1 MAAGLAPAAITTLGG
16 GDKRMTEFIQA
27 TAFGLLIGGVYALF
41 ASGLTLIFGVM
52 KVINIAH
59 GALLILGAFLTFT
72 LWEQLGL
79 DPLAAI
85 VVTTP
90 LMFVLGWAMYST
102 VVRPL
107 RGAPLSSTV
116 LLTFGLALVLEAVM
130 GLVWGN
136 QSRSARPSYFD
147 QSFDIAGIVLP
158 RAQVFA
164 CAVAI
169 LVLTLLYLF
178 LARTWTGRAIR
189 AASANTE
196 GAALVG
202 VNIAGVSALTF
213 AVGVATVGAAGSMVS
228 VLYPFLPGSHYIW
241 IARVLSI
248 IVLGGLGS
256 LQGAAVGAVL
266 LGLAEVY
273 TQTYVSAA
281 WATAVPYV
289 LIFVVLFLRP
299 QGLMGTR
306 LLEDVAV

>member
-1 MAAGLAPAAITTLGG
+1 
-16 GDKRMTEFIQA
+16 MTEFIQA

-72 LWEQLGL
+72 LWDELGI

-85 VVTTP
+85 LITTP
-90 LMFVLGWAMYST
+90 AMFAFGWLLYLTMI
-102 VVRPL
+102 RPL

-116 LLTFGLALVLEAVM
+116 LLTFGLALVFEAAM
-130 GLVWGN
+130 GLIWGN
-136 QSRSARPSYFD
+136 ESRSARPSYFD
-147 QSFDIAGIVLP
+147 QSFDVAGIVLP
-158 RAQVFA
+158 EAQVYA

-169 LVLTLLYLF
+169 LVLSLLWIF
-178 LARTWTGRAIR
+178 LTRTWAGRAIR

-196 GAALVG
+196 GASLVG

-213 AVGVATVGAAGSMVS
+213 AVGIATVGAAGSMVS

-256 LQGAAVGAVL
+256 LKGAVVGAAL

-273 TQTYVSAA
+273 TQTYISAS
-281 WATAVPYV
+281 WATAVPYL
-289 LIFVVLFLRP
+289 LIFIVLFVRP

-306 LLEDVAV
+306 LREDVAV

>member
-1 MAAGLAPAAITTLGG
+1 VTHLAQTL
-16 GDKRMTEFIQA
+16 IL
-27 TAFGLLIGGVYALF
+27 GLLIGGVYALM

-72 LWEQLGL
+72 LWEQLGI

-85 VVTTP
+85 VITTP
-90 LMFVLGWAMYST
+90 AMFAFGWVLYS
-102 VVRPL
+102 VLIRPL
-107 RGAPLSSTV
+107 REAPLSSTV
-116 LLTFGLALVLEAVM
+116 LLTFGLALVLEAAM
-130 GLVWGN
+130 GLIWGN

-147 QSFDIAGIVLP
+147 QSFHVAGIVLP
-158 RAQVFA
+158 KAQVFA

-189 AASANTE
+189 AAAANNQA
-196 GAALVG
+196 AALVG
-202 VNIAGVSALTF
+202 VNIARVSALTF

-256 LQGAAVGAVL
+256 LRGAAVGAVL

-273 TQTYVSAA
+273 TQTYVSTE

-289 LIFVVLFLRP
+289 LIFGVLFFRP

-306 LLEDVAV
+306 LREDVAL

>member
-1 MAAGLAPAAITTLGG
+1 
-16 GDKRMTEFIQA
+16 MTEFIQA

-72 LWEQLGL
+72 LWEQLGI

-85 VVTTP
+85 VITTP
-90 LMFVLGWAMYST
+90 AMFAFGWLLYASLI
-102 VVRPL
+102 RPL

-116 LLTFGLALVLEAVM
+116 LLTFGLALVFEAVM

-158 RAQVFA
+158 KAQVYA

-169 LVLTLLYLF
+169 LVLILLWIF
-178 LARTWTGRAIR
+178 LSRTWAGRAIR
-189 AASANTE
+189 AASANPQ

-202 VNIAGVSALTF
+202 VNIVGVSALTF

-256 LQGAAVGAVL
+256 LQGAVIGAML

-273 TQTYVSAA
+273 TQTYVSTS

-289 LIFVVLFLRP
+289 LIFVVLFFRP

-306 LLEDVAV
+306 LREDVAL

>member
-1 MAAGLAPAAITTLGG
+1 
-16 GDKRMTEFIQA
+16 MTEFIQA

-72 LWEQLGL
+72 LWDELGI

-85 VVTTP
+85 LITTP
-90 LMFVLGWAMYST
+90 AMFAFGYLLYLTMI
-102 VVRPL
+102 RPL

-116 LLTFGLALVLEAVM
+116 LLTFGLALVFEAAM
-130 GLVWGN
+130 GLIWGN
-136 QSRSARPSYFD
+136 ESRSARPSYFD
-147 QSFDIAGIVLP
+147 QSFDVAGIVLP
-158 RAQVFA
+158 KAQVYA

-169 LVLTLLYLF
+169 LVLSLLWIF
-178 LARTWTGRAIR
+178 LTRTWAGRAIR

-196 GAALVG
+196 GASLVG

-213 AVGVATVGAAGSMVS
+213 AVGIATVGAAGSMVS

-256 LQGAAVGAVL
+256 LKGAVVGAAL

-273 TQTYVSAA
+273 TQTYISAS
-281 WATAVPYV
+281 WATAVPYL
-289 LIFVVLFLRP
+289 LIFIVLFVRP

-306 LLEDVAV
+306 LREDVAV

>member
-1 MAAGLAPAAITTLGG
+1 
-16 GDKRMTEFIQA
+16 MTEFIQA

-59 GALLILGAFLTFT
+59 GALLILGAFFTFT
-72 LWEQLGL
+72 LWDELGI

-85 VVTTP
+85 LVTTP
-90 LMFVLGWAMYST
+90 AMFALGWLMYST
-102 VVRPL
+102 MVRPL

-116 LLTFGLALVLEAVM
+116 LLTFGLALVLEAIM
-130 GLVWGN
+130 GIVWGN
-136 QSRSARPSYFD
+136 QSRAARPSYFD
-147 QSFDIAGIVLP
+147 QSFDVAGIVLP
-158 RAQVFA
+158 KAQVYT

-178 LARTWTGRAIR
+178 LSKTWTGRAIR
-189 AASANTE
+189 AASANSQ
-196 GAALVG
+196 GAMLVG
-202 VNIAGVSALTF
+202 VNIAAVSALTF

-256 LQGAAVGAVL
+256 LQGAVVGALL

-273 TQTYVSAA
+273 TQTYVSTE

-289 LIFVVLFLRP
+289 LIFLVLFLRP

-306 LLEDVAV
+306 LREDVAL

>member
-1 MAAGLAPAAITTLGG
+1 
-16 GDKRMTEFIQA
+16 MTEFIQA

-72 LWEQLGL
+72 LWEQLGI

-85 VVTTP
+85 VITTP
-90 LMFVLGWAMYST
+90 AMFAFGWLLYASLI
-102 VVRPL
+102 RPL

-116 LLTFGLALVLEAVM
+116 LLTFGLALVFEAVM

-158 RAQVFA
+158 KAQVYA

-169 LVLTLLYLF
+169 LVLTLLWIF
-178 LARTWTGRAIR
+178 LSRSWAGRAIR
-189 AASANTE
+189 AASANPQ

-256 LQGAAVGAVL
+256 LQGAVIGAML

-273 TQTYVSAA
+273 TQTYVSTS

-289 LIFVVLFLRP
+289 LIFVVLFFRP

-306 LLEDVAV
+306 LREDVAL

>member
-1 MAAGLAPAAITTLGG
+1 
-16 GDKRMTEFIQA
+16 MTEFIQA

-59 GALLILGAFLTFT
+59 GALLILGAFLAFT
-72 LWEQLGL
+72 LWEQFGL
-79 DPLAAI
+79 DPLASILITA
-85 VVTTP
+85 P
-90 LMFVLGWAMYST
+90 AMFVLGLALYVAMIG
-102 VVRPL
+102 PL
-107 RGAPLSSTV
+107 RSAPLSSTV
-116 LLTFGLALVLEAVM
+116 LLTFGLALVIEALM

-136 QSRSARPSYFD
+136 NSRSARPSYFD
-147 QSFDIAGIVLP
+147 QSFDLSGIVLP
-158 RAQVFA
+158 KAQVYA
-164 CAVAI
+164 SIVAI
-169 LVLTLLYLF
+169 LVLALLWLF
-178 LARTWTGRAIR
+178 LNRTWTGRAIR
-189 AASANTE
+189 AASANVQ

-202 VNIAGVSALTF
+202 VNIARVSALTF
-213 AVGVATVGAAGSMVS
+213 AVGLATVGAAGSMVS

-256 LQGAAVGAVL
+256 LQGAVLGAML

-273 TQTYVSAA
+273 TQTYISTA

-289 LIFVVLFLRP
+289 LIFVVLFFRP

-306 LLEDVAV
+306 LREDVAV

>member
-1 MAAGLAPAAITTLGG
+1 L
-16 GDKRMTEFIQA
+16 TEFIQA

-72 LWEQLGL
+72 LWDELGI

-85 VVTTP
+85 LITTP
-90 LMFVLGWAMYST
+90 AMFAFGWLLYLTMI
-102 VVRPL
+102 RPL
-107 RGAPLSSTV
+107 RAAPLSSTV
-116 LLTFGLALVLEAVM
+116 LLTFGLALVFEAAM
-130 GLVWGN
+130 GLIWGN

-147 QSFDIAGIVLP
+147 QSFDIVGIVLP
-158 RAQVFA
+158 KAQVYA

-169 LVLTLLYLF
+169 LVLSLLWIF
-178 LARTWTGRAIR
+178 LTRTWSGRAIR

-196 GAALVG
+196 GASLVG

-256 LQGAAVGAVL
+256 LKGAVVGAAL

-273 TQTYVSAA
+273 TQTYISAS
-281 WATAVPYV
+281 WATAVPYL
-289 LIFVVLFLRP
+289 LIFIVLFARP

-306 LLEDVAV
+306 LREDVAV

>member
-1 MAAGLAPAAITTLGG
+1 
-16 GDKRMTEFIQA
+16 MTEFIQA

-59 GALLILGAFLTFT
+59 GALLILGAFLAFT
-72 LWEQLGL
+72 LWDQLGI

-85 VVTTP
+85 VITTP
-90 LMFVLGWAMYST
+90 AMFVFGWVLYST

-116 LLTFGLALVLEAVM
+116 LLTFGLALVFEAIM

-147 QSFDIAGIVLP
+147 QSFDVAGIVLP
-158 RAQVFA
+158 KAQVYA
-164 CAVAI
+164 CAVAVV
-169 LVLTLLYLF
+169 VLTLLYLF
-178 LARTWTGRAIR
+178 LSRTWTGRAIR
-189 AASANTE
+189 AASANPH
-196 GAALVG
+196 GATLVG
-202 VNIAGVSALTF
+202 VSIASVSALTF
-213 AVGVATVGAAGSMVS
+213 AVGIATVGAAGAMVS

-256 LQGAAVGAVL
+256 LQGAVVGACL

-273 TQTYVSAA
+273 TQTYISTA

-289 LIFVVLFLRP
+289 LIFAVLYLRP
-299 QGLMGTR
+299 QGLMGTKLR
-306 LLEDVAV
+306 EDVAA

>member
-1 MAAGLAPAAITTLGG
+1 
-16 GDKRMTEFIQA
+16 MTEFIQA

-72 LWEQLGL
+72 LWSEIGI

-85 VVTTP
+85 LVTTP
-90 LMFVLGWAMYST
+90 AMFAFGWLLYRT
-102 VVRPL
+102 VIRPL

-116 LLTFGLALVLEAVM
+116 LLTFGLALVFEAIM
-130 GLVWGN
+130 GIVWGN
-136 QSRSARPSYFD
+136 NSRSARPSYFD
-147 QSFDIAGIVLP
+147 QSFDIFGIVLP
-158 RAQVFA
+158 KAQVYA

-178 LARTWTGRAIR
+178 LSRTWTGRAIR
-189 AASANTE
+189 ASSANAQ

-202 VNIAGVSALTF
+202 VNIAAVSAMTF

-256 LQGAAVGAVL
+256 LQGAVVGAML

-273 TQTYVSAA
+273 TQTYVSTA

-289 LIFVVLFLRP
+289 VIFLVLFFRP

-306 LLEDVAV
+306 LREDVAL

>member
-1 MAAGLAPAAITTLGG
+1 
-16 GDKRMTEFIQA
+16 MTEFIQA

-72 LWEQLGL
+72 IWEETGI
-79 DPLAAI
+79 DPLAAMLI
-85 VVTTP
+85 TTP
-90 LMFVLGWAMYST
+90 MLFALGWIMYA
-102 VVRPL
+102 VLVRPL
-107 RGAPLSSTV
+107 RDAPLSSTV

-130 GLVWGN
+130 GLIWGN
-136 QSRSARPSYFD
+136 QSHSARPSYFD
-147 QSFDIAGIVLP
+147 ESFDIAGVVLP
-158 RAQVFA
+158 KAQVFA
-164 CAVAI
+164 CAVSLA
-169 LVLTLLYLF
+169 VLTLLYLF
-178 LARTWTGRAIR
+178 LSRTWTGRAIR
-189 AASANTE
+189 ASSANSD

-202 VNIAGVSALTF
+202 VNIAAVSALTF
-213 AVGVATVGAAGSMVS
+213 AVGIATVGAAGSMVS

-256 LQGAAVGAVL
+256 LQGAVLGAML

-273 TQTYVSAA
+273 TQTYVSTA
-281 WATAVPYV
+281 WAPAVPYV
-289 LIFVVLFLRP
+289 LIFVVLFFRP

-306 LLEDVAV
+306 LREDVAL

>member
-1 MAAGLAPAAITTLGG
+1 
-16 GDKRMTEFIQA
+16 MTEFIQA

-72 LWEQLGL
+72 LWDELGI
-79 DPLAAI
+79 DPLVAI
-85 VVTTP
+85 LITTP
-90 LMFVLGWAMYST
+90 AMFAFGWVMYST
-102 VVRPL
+102 LIRPL

-116 LLTFGLALVLEAVM
+116 LLTFGLALVFEGVM

-136 QSRSARPSYFD
+136 QSHSARPSYFNE
-147 QSFDIAGIVLP
+147 SFELGSVILP
-158 RAQVFA
+158 KAQVYT

-169 LVLTLLYLF
+169 VVLTLLYLF
-178 LARTWTGRAIR
+178 LTRTWTGRAIR
-189 AASANTE
+189 ASSANVQ
-196 GAALVG
+196 GATLVG

-213 AVGVATVGAAGSMVS
+213 AVGIATVGAAGSMVS

-256 LQGAAVGAVL
+256 LQGAVLGAML

-273 TQTYVSAA
+273 TQTYVSTA

-289 LIFVVLFLRP
+289 LIFVVLFFRP
-299 QGLMGTR
+299 QGLLGTR
-306 LLEDVAV
+306 LREDVAL

>member
-1 MAAGLAPAAITTLGG
+1 
-16 GDKRMTEFIQA
+16 MTEFIQA

-72 LWEQLGL
+72 IWDELGI

-85 VVTTP
+85 LITTP
-90 LMFVLGWAMYST
+90 AMFAFGWLLYNT
-102 VVRPL
+102 LVRPL

-116 LLTFGLALVLEAVM
+116 LLTFGLALVFEAVM
-130 GLVWGN
+130 GIVWGN

-158 RAQVFA
+158 KAQVYA
-164 CAVAI
+164 CVVAI

-178 LARTWTGRAIR
+178 LTRTWTGRAIR
-189 AASANTE
+189 AASANVQ
-196 GAALVG
+196 GASLVG

-256 LQGAAVGAVL
+256 LQGAVVGALL

-273 TQTYVSAA
+273 TQTYVSTA

-289 LIFVVLFLRP
+289 LIFLVLFFRP
-299 QGLMGTR
+299 QGLMGTKLR
-306 LLEDVAV
+306 EDVAL

>member
-1 MAAGLAPAAITTLGG
+1 
-16 GDKRMTEFIQA
+16 MTEFIQA

-85 VVTTP
+85 VITTP

-158 RAQVFA
+158 KAQVFA
-164 CAVAI
+164 CAVAV

-256 LQGAAVGAVL
+256 LQGAAVGAL
-266 LGLAEVY
+266 ILGLAEVY

-289 LIFVVLFLRP
+289 LIFLVLFLRP

-306 LLEDVAV
+306 LREDVAV

>member
-1 MAAGLAPAAITTLGG
+1 
-16 GDKRMTEFIQA
+16 MTEFIQA

-72 LWEQLGL
+72 LWEEFGI

-85 VVTTP
+85 LVTTP
-90 LMFVLGWAMYST
+90 LMFAFGWLMYAT
-102 VVRPL
+102 LVRPL
-107 RGAPLSSTV
+107 RDAPLSSTV
-116 LLTFGLALVLEAVM
+116 LLTFGLALVLEALM
-130 GLVWGN
+130 GLIWGN
-136 QSRSARPSYFD
+136 QSHSARPSYFD
-147 QSFDIAGIVLP
+147 QSFDLGGVVLP
-158 RAQVFA
+158 KAQVFA

-169 LVLTLLYLF
+169 VVLTLLYLF
-178 LARTWTGRAIR
+178 LTRTWTGRAIR
-189 AASANTE
+189 AASANTD
-196 GAALVG
+196 GASLVG
-202 VNIAGVSALTF
+202 VSIAGVSALTF
-213 AVGVATVGAAGSMVS
+213 AVGIATVGAAGSMVA

-256 LQGAAVGAVL
+256 LQGAVLGAML

-273 TQTYVSAA
+273 TQTYVSTA

-289 LIFVVLFLRP
+289 LIFVVLFFRP
-299 QGLMGTR
+299 QGLMGTKLR
-306 LLEDVAV
+306 EDVAL

>member
-1 MAAGLAPAAITTLGG
+1 L
-16 GDKRMTEFIQA
+16 TEFIQA

-72 LWEQLGL
+72 LWDELGI

-85 VVTTP
+85 LITTP
-90 LMFVLGWAMYST
+90 AMFAFGYLLYLTMI
-102 VVRPL
+102 RPL

-116 LLTFGLALVLEAVM
+116 LLTFGLALVFEAAM
-130 GLVWGN
+130 GLIWGN
-136 QSRSARPSYFD
+136 ESRSARPSYFD
-147 QSFDIAGIVLP
+147 QSFDVAGIVLP
-158 RAQVFA
+158 KAQVYA

-169 LVLTLLYLF
+169 LVLSLLWIF
-178 LARTWTGRAIR
+178 LTRTWAGRAIR

-196 GAALVG
+196 GASLVG

-256 LQGAAVGAVL
+256 LKGAVVGAAL

-273 TQTYVSAA
+273 TQTYISAS
-281 WATAVPYV
+281 WATAVPYL
-289 LIFVVLFLRP
+289 LIFIVLFVRP

-306 LLEDVAV
+306 LREDVAV

>member
-1 MAAGLAPAAITTLGG
+1 M
-16 GDKRMTEFIQA
+16 
-27 TAFGLLIGGVYALF
+27 F
-41 ASGLTLIFGVM
+41 A
-52 KVINIAH
+52 
-59 GALLILGAFLTFT
+59 
-72 LWEQLGL
+72 
-79 DPLAAI
+79 
-85 VVTTP
+85 
-90 LMFVLGWAMYST
+90 LGWLMYSST
-102 VVRPL
+102 IRPL

-116 LLTFGLALVLEAVM
+116 LLTFGLALVFEAIM

-158 RAQVFA
+158 KAQVFA

-169 LVLTLLYLF
+169 LVLTLLWLF

-189 AASANTE
+189 AASANTQ

-256 LQGAAVGAVL
+256 LQGRCGRRDAARPCRGLHPDLHLGRLGDRGALRADLRRPLLSPAGIVGHEAAGGRRPVNASAQTPSADR
-266 LGLAEVY
+266 LA
-273 TQTYVSAA
+273 QA
-281 WATAVPYV
+281 
-289 LIFVVLFLRP
+289 
-299 QGLMGTR
+299 
-306 LLEDVAV
+306 LESKRSGAG

>member
-1 MAAGLAPAAITTLGG
+1 
-16 GDKRMTEFIQA
+16 MTEFIQA

-72 LWEQLGL
+72 IWSELGL

-85 VVTTP
+85 VITTP
-90 LMFVLGWAMYST
+90 AMFVLGWVLYTAL
-102 VVRPL
+102 VRPL
-107 RGAPLSSTV
+107 RSAPLSSTV
-116 LLTFGLALVLEAVM
+116 LLTFGLALVLEAIM
-130 GLVWGN
+130 GLIWGN
-136 QSRSARPSYFD
+136 QSRAARPSYFD
-147 QSFDIAGIVLP
+147 ESFDIAGIVLP
-158 RAQVFA
+158 KAQVYA
-164 CAVAI
+164 CVLAI
-169 LVLTLLYLF
+169 IVLTVLF
-178 LARTWTGRAIR
+178 LFLTRTWTGRAIR
-189 AASANTE
+189 AASANAQ
-196 GAALVG
+196 GAQLVG
-202 VNIAGVSALTF
+202 VNIVGVSALTF
-213 AVGVATVGAAGSMVS
+213 AVGIATVGAAGSMIS

-256 LQGAAVGAVL
+256 LQGAVLGAVL

-289 LIFVVLFLRP
+289 LIFLVLFFRP
-299 QGLMGTR
+299 QGLLGTR
-306 LLEDVAV
+306 LREDVAV

>member
-1 MAAGLAPAAITTLGG
+1 L
-16 GDKRMTEFIQA
+16 TEFIQA

-72 LWEQLGL
+72 LWDELGI

-85 VVTTP
+85 LITTP
-90 LMFVLGWAMYST
+90 AMFAFGYLLYLTMI
-102 VVRPL
+102 RPL

-116 LLTFGLALVLEAVM
+116 LLTFGLALVFEAAM
-130 GLVWGN
+130 GLIWGN

-147 QSFDIAGIVLP
+147 QSFDVAGIVLP
-158 RAQVFA
+158 KSQVFA

-169 LVLTLLYLF
+169 LVLTLLWTF
-178 LARTWTGRAIR
+178 LTRTWSGRAIR
-189 AASANTE
+189 AASANTQ
-196 GAALVG
+196 GAQLVG
-202 VNIAGVSALTF
+202 VNIAQVSALTF
-213 AVGVATVGAAGSMVS
+213 AVGIGTVGAAGSMVS

-256 LQGAAVGAVL
+256 LKGAVVGAAL

-273 TQTYVSAA
+273 TQTYISAS

-289 LIFVVLFLRP
+289 LIFIVLFVRP

-306 LLEDVAV
+306 LREDVAV

>member
-1 MAAGLAPAAITTLGG
+1 L
-16 GDKRMTEFIQA
+16 TEFIQA

-59 GALLILGAFLTFT
+59 GALLILGAFLAFT
-72 LWEQLGL
+72 LWDELGI

-85 VVTTP
+85 LITTP
-90 LMFVLGWAMYST
+90 AMFAFGWLLYLTMI
-102 VVRPL
+102 RPL

-116 LLTFGLALVLEAVM
+116 LLTFGLALVFEAAM
-130 GLVWGN
+130 GLIWGN
-136 QSRSARPSYFD
+136 ESRSARPSYFD
-147 QSFDIAGIVLP
+147 QSFDVAGIVLP
-158 RAQVFA
+158 EAQVYA

-169 LVLTLLYLF
+169 LVLSLLWIF
-178 LARTWTGRAIR
+178 LTRTWAGRAIR

-196 GAALVG
+196 GASLVG

-256 LQGAAVGAVL
+256 LKGAVVGAAL

-273 TQTYVSAA
+273 TQTYISAS
-281 WATAVPYV
+281 WATAVPYL
-289 LIFVVLFLRP
+289 LIFIVLFVRP

-306 LLEDVAV
+306 LREDVAV

>member
-1 MAAGLAPAAITTLGG
+1 L
-16 GDKRMTEFIQA
+16 TEFIQA

-72 LWEQLGL
+72 LWDELGI

-85 VVTTP
+85 LITTP
-90 LMFVLGWAMYST
+90 AMFAFGWLLYLTMI
-102 VVRPL
+102 RPL

-116 LLTFGLALVLEAVM
+116 LLTFGLALVFEAAM
-130 GLVWGN
+130 GLIWGN
-136 QSRSARPSYFD
+136 ESRSARPSYFD
-147 QSFDIAGIVLP
+147 QSFDVAGIVLP
-158 RAQVFA
+158 EAQVYA

-169 LVLTLLYLF
+169 LVLSLLWIF
-178 LARTWTGRAIR
+178 LTRTWAGRAIR

-196 GAALVG
+196 GASLVG

-213 AVGVATVGAAGSMVS
+213 AVGIATVGAAGSMVS

-256 LQGAAVGAVL
+256 LKGAVVGAAL

-273 TQTYVSAA
+273 TQTYISAS
-281 WATAVPYV
+281 WATAVPYL
-289 LIFVVLFLRP
+289 LIFIVLFVRP

-306 LLEDVAV
+306 LREDVAV

>member
-1 MAAGLAPAAITTLGG
+1 
-16 GDKRMTEFIQA
+16 MTEFIQA

-90 LMFVLGWAMYST
+90 LMFVLGWVMYST

-107 RGAPLSSTV
+107 HGAPLSSTV

-147 QSFDIAGIVLP
+147 QSFDVAGIVLP
-158 RAQVFA
+158 KAQVYA

-256 LQGAAVGAVL
+256 LQGAAVGAML

-289 LIFVVLFLRP
+289 LIFLVLFLRP

-306 LLEDVAV
+306 LREDVAV

>member
-1 MAAGLAPAAITTLGG
+1 
-16 GDKRMTEFIQA
+16 MTEFIQA

-72 LWEQLGL
+72 LWDELGI
-79 DPLAAI
+79 DPLAAML
-85 VVTTP
+85 VTTP
-90 LMFVLGWAMYST
+90 MLFALGWVMYG
-102 VVRPL
+102 VLVRPL
-107 RGAPLSSTV
+107 RDAPLSSTV
-116 LLTFGLALVLEAVM
+116 LLTFGLALVLEAIM

-136 QSRSARPSYFD
+136 QSHSARPSYFD
-147 QSFDIAGIVLP
+147 ESFDIAGVVLP
-158 RAQVFA
+158 KAQVFA
-164 CAVAI
+164 CAVSLA
-169 LVLTLLYLF
+169 VLTLLYLF
-178 LARTWTGRAIR
+178 LSRTWTGRAIR
-189 AASANTE
+189 ASSANSD

-202 VNIAGVSALTF
+202 VNIARVSALTF
-213 AVGVATVGAAGSMVS
+213 AVGIATVGAAGSMVS

-248 IVLGGLGS
+248 VVLGGLGS
-256 LQGAAVGAVL
+256 LQGAVLGAML

-273 TQTYVSAA
+273 TQTYVSTE

-289 LIFVVLFLRP
+289 LIFVVLFFRP

-306 LLEDVAV
+306 LREDVAL

>member
-1 MAAGLAPAAITTLGG
+1 
-16 GDKRMTEFIQA
+16 MTEFIQE

-72 LWEQLGL
+72 IWRELGI
-79 DPLAAI
+79 DPLAGI
-85 VVTTP
+85 LVTTP
-90 LMFVLGWAMYST
+90 AMFALGWVMYST
-102 VVRPL
+102 LIRPL
-107 RGAPLSSTV
+107 REAPLSSTV
-116 LLTFGLALVLEAVM
+116 LLTFGLALVLEALM
-130 GLVWGN
+130 GIIWGN

-147 QSFDIAGIVLP
+147 QSFDVAGIILP
-158 RAQVFA
+158 KAQVYA
-164 CAVAI
+164 CALAI
-169 LVLTLLYLF
+169 GVLALLYVF
-178 LARTWTGRAIR
+178 LTRTWTGRAIR
-189 AASANTE
+189 AASSNTE
-196 GAALVG
+196 GATLVG

-213 AVGVATVGAAGSMVS
+213 AVGVATVGAAGSMVA

-256 LQGAAVGAVL
+256 LQGAVLGALV

-273 TQTYVSAA
+273 TSAYISAA

-289 LIFVVLFLRP
+289 IIFLVLFLRP
-299 QGLMGTR
+299 QGLLGTR
-306 LLEDVAV
+306 LREDVAV